1 MNLSLSDIR
10 SLVVHVV
17 VKQRIYIYIYIYI
30 YDYGVFIP
38 QRFGE
43 DSSRRDVFVSEKK
56 PKTISFDS

>member
-1 MNLSLSDIR
+1 MKLSLSDIR

-17 VKQRIYIYIYIYI
+17 VKQRIYIYIYI